1 MGRLEKTMPL
11 AEQRDPTTAEPHA
24 ASASG
29 APPGLPPSALNAP
42 NIITLSRLLLAVFL
56 FWLIDVGSHWLA
68 ACIVFVIAA
77 ATDALDGFIARRYG
91 MVTKIGR
98 ILDPFVDKVIIGGA
112 FMFLAVQRDSGVN
125 AWMVMIVIGREM
137 FVTSLRSVLEK
148 EGKDFSAI
156 MSGKI
161 KMVVQC
167 AAVAACLLYLEY
179 AGRVILDDSGRPP
192 ENMLGIARNV
202 RDVLLWGSVAVTL
215 YSGYEY
221 VVRAARMFRSP
232 V

>member
-1 MGRLEKTMPL
+1 LEKTMPL

-29 APPGLPPSALNAP
+29 APSVLPPSALNPP

-68 ACIVFVIAA
+68 ACVVFVVAA

-112 FMFLAVQRDSGVN
+112 FMFLAAHRDSAGVADSGVN

-167 AAVAACLLYLEY
+167 AAVAGSLLYLEY
-179 AGRVILDDSGRPP
+179 ARGTELS
-192 ENMLGIARNV
+192 EQSLTIARNL
-202 RDVLLWGSVAVTL
+202 RDVLLWSSVAVTL

-221 VVRAARMFRSP
+221 VIRAARMFRPS
-232 V
+232 

>member
-1 MGRLEKTMPL
+1 MPK
-11 AEQRDPTTAEPHA
+11 AEQRDPTTAAQQADPGTDA
-24 ASASG
+24 ASSLA
-29 APPGLPPSALNAP
+29 PSALNPP

-56 FWLIDVGSHWLA
+56 FWLIDGGSHWLA
-68 ACIVFVIAA
+68 ACVVFVIAA
-77 ATDALDGFIARRYG
+77 ATDALDGYIARRYG

-125 AWMVMIVIGREM
+125 AWMVITVIGREM
-137 FVTSLRSVLEK
+137 FVTSLRSVLEQ
-148 EGKDFSAI
+148 EGKDFSAT

-167 AAVAACLLYLEY
+167 AAVAGSLLYLEY
-179 AGRVILDDSGRPP
+179 TRGAAVSDHSLT
-192 ENMLGIARNV
+192 IARNV
-202 RDVLLWGSVAVTL
+202 RDVLLWTSVAVTL

-221 VVRAARMFRSP
+221 VIRAARMLGRR
-232 V
+232 

>member
-1 MGRLEKTMPL
+1 MPP
-11 AEQRDPTTAEPHA
+11 AEQRDLTTAAPQTGSGT
-24 ASASG
+24 ASSSPSTG
-29 APPGLPPSALNAP
+29 SALNPP

-56 FWLIDVGSHWLA
+56 FWLIDVGGHWLA
-68 ACIVFVIAA
+68 ACAVFVIAA

-112 FMFLAVQRDSGVN
+112 FMFLAVQPESGVN
-125 AWMVMIVIGREM
+125 AWMVIIVIGREM
-137 FVTSLRSVLEK
+137 FVTSLRSVLEQ

-167 AAVAACLLYLEY
+167 AAVAGSLLYLEY
-179 AGRVILDDSGRPP
+179 ARGSGVS
-192 ENMLGIARNV
+192 ESSEALARYV
-202 RDVLLWGSVAVTL
+202 RDGLLWTSVVVTL

-221 VVRAARMFRSP
+221 VIRAARMFRSG
-232 V
+232 

>member
-1 MGRLEKTMPL
+1 MPM
-11 AEQRDPTTAEPHA
+11 AEQRDPTTTA
-24 ASASG
+24 APQTGSSDKARP
-29 APPGLPPSALNAP
+29 ALPPSALNPP

-56 FWLIDVGSHWLA
+56 FWLIDVGGHWLA
-68 ACIVFVIAA
+68 ACVVFAIAA

-112 FMFLAVQRDSGVN
+112 FMFLAVQPESGVN

-137 FVTSLRSVLEK
+137 FVTSLRSVLEQ

-167 AAVAACLLYLEY
+167 AAVAGSFLF
-179 AGRVILDDSGRPP
+179 LDYSGGS
-192 ENMLGIARNV
+192 EVSEHSQTMARNI
-202 RDVLLWGSVAVTL
+202 RDALLWSSVAVTL

-221 VVRAARMFRSP
+221 VIRAARMFRSQ
-232 V
+232 

>member
-1 MGRLEKTMPL
+1 MPL
-11 AEQRDPTTAEPHA
+11 AEQRDPKAAAPQAAAASDA
-24 ASASG
+24 ASAVT
-29 APPGLPPSALNAP
+29 PSALNPP

-56 FWLIDVGSHWLA
+56 FWLIDGGSHWLA
-68 ACIVFVIAA
+68 ACLVFLIAA

-112 FMFLAVQRDSGVN
+112 FLFLAVHRDSAGVADSGVN
-125 AWMVMIVIGREM
+125 AWMVIIVIGREM
-137 FVTSLRSVLEK
+137 FVTSLRSVLEQ

-167 AAVAACLLYLEY
+167 AAVAGSLMYLEY
-179 AGRVILDDSGRPP
+179 SRGAEASEKSLT
-192 ENMLGIARNV
+192 IARNV
-202 RDVLLWGSVAVTL
+202 RDVLLWSSVAVTL

-221 VVRAARMFRSP
+221 VVRAARMFRSRG
-232 V
+232 

>member
-1 MGRLEKTMPL
+1 MPP
-11 AEQRDPTTAEPHA
+11 AEQRDLTTAAPQVSA
-24 ASASG
+24 ASG
-29 APPGLPPSALNAP
+29 IPTGSALNAP

-56 FWLIDVGSHWLA
+56 FWLIDVGGHWLA
-68 ACIVFVIAA
+68 SCVVFAIAA
-77 ATDALDGFIARRYG
+77 ATDALDGYIARRYG

-112 FMFLAVQRDSGVN
+112 FMFLAVTPDSGIN

-137 FVTSLRSVLEK
+137 FVTSLRSVLEQ

-167 AAVAACLLYLEY
+167 AAVAGSFLYLEY
-179 AGRVILDDSGRPP
+179 A
-192 ENMLGIARNV
+192 LGSDVSEHARETARYV
-202 RDVLLWGSVAVTL
+202 RDGLLWGSVAVTL

-221 VVRAARMFRSP
+221 VIRAARMFRSP
-232 V
+232 G

>member
-1 MGRLEKTMPL
+1 MPR
-11 AEQRDPTTAEPHA
+11 AEQRDPTTAAPQPASGSDAPSALA
-24 ASASG
+24 ASA
-29 APPGLPPSALNAP
+29 LNPP

-56 FWLIDVGSHWLA
+56 FWLIDRGNHWLA
-68 ACIVFVIAA
+68 ACVVFVIAA
-77 ATDALDGFIARRYG
+77 ATDALDGYIARRYG

-125 AWMVMIVIGREM
+125 AWMVITVIGREM
-137 FVTSLRSVLEK
+137 FVTSLRSVLEQ
-148 EGKDFSAI
+148 EGKDFSAT

-167 AAVAACLLYLEY
+167 AAVAGSLLYLDYVTQGTASEY
-179 AGRVILDDSGRPP
+179 SLT
-192 ENMLGIARNV
+192 IARNV
-202 RDVLLWGSVAVTL
+202 RDVLLWTSVGVTL

-221 VVRAARMFRSP
+221 VIRAARMLGRR
-232 V
+232 